1 MIYNFSQIEEQA
13 RQKWNYDDKNNSIY
27 KVENNPSKPK
37 YYVLDMFPYPSGA
50 GLHVGHPLG
59 YIFSDIVSRYKR
71 MKGFNVLHPMGFD
84 AFGLPA
90 EQYAIQTGQHPAITT
105 QKNIETYRSQL
116 RKIGFCYDW
125 SREISTCEPQ
135 YYQHTQWIF
144 LQLFNHYYD
153 KKQAKALPITTL
165 IAVFEN
171 EGNTK
176 IHAACDDKAVKF
188 SGEEWNSFSPLQQQQ
203 ILMDY
208 RLAFQKDS
216 FVNWCPALGTVL
228 ANDEIVNGVSERG
241 GHPVEK
247 KKMSQWFL
255 RITAYAERLL
265 QGLDTLDWSDA
276 MKEMQRNWI
285 GKSKGAMVSFQ
296 LKNHQDKLDVFTT
309 RVDTIF
315 GVSFMVIAPEH
326 DLVKQITTEEY
337 KQAVDEYVKKAGA
350 KSDIERQSEIKE
362 TTGQF
367 TGAFVLHPFTNVEI
381 PVFIA
386 DYVLAGYGTGAV
398 MAVPSGDQ
406 RDWLFAK
413 KFDLPIIAIS
423 DAQTNIE
430 TAADDTKEGKYI
442 NSDFINGL
450 TYNEAVDRLIS
461 KLEEQKIGYG
471 KVQYRMRDAGY
482 SRQRYWGE
490 PFPIYYDEHGIIHTV
505 AENKLPLTLPKVESY
520 KPTGTGQSPLAT
532 ATEWVHQFGANTR
545 METDTMPGYAGS
557 SWYYLRYMQ
566 PDNSNEIVDFD
577 VQDYWRNVDLYV
589 GGSEHAV
596 GHLLYSR
603 FWNKFLKDIG
613 KVSAEEPFQKMIN
626 QGMIQGVSKFV
637 YRIAFVKQYVG
648 GSNIEEGTNITI
660 PQIFIS
666 KNKRDIFL
674 KNYTI
679 GNQNNCPI
687 YNELSALL
695 NKICREKYFNN
706 EIGMFRDDLKNII
719 PEIELSPM
727 NDYGYG
733 IHVDIKY
740 VKNDILDIE
749 KLKTDDHNYKD
760 AVFITEEDGNYYCG
774 SEVEKMSKS
783 KFNVVNPDEMIAQ
796 YGADVFRMFEMFLG
810 PIDTAKPWDT
820 NGISGVSGF
829 FRKFWRLFFDD
840 NGNKKYVDTEA
851 TAEELKILH
860 KCIKKINQDIEHLS
874 LNTCVSTFMI
884 AVNELGKLSQVSKST
899 LADLCKLLA
908 PFAPHTTEVLWTEL
922 DMADLV
928 VNAEFP
934 IHNEAFL
941 IENSYTYPIQ
951 VNGKHRTNI
960 EINLDATQED
970 VEKIVLADEQVL
982 KYLEGKTP
990 KKIILVKGR
999 IVNIVI

>member
-13 RQKWNYDDKNNSIY
+13 RQKWNYVDKNNSIY
-27 KVENNPSKPK
+27 KVENNSSKPK

-144 LQLFNHYYD
+144 LQLFGHYYD

-171 EGNTK
+171 EGNAK
-176 IHAACDDKAVKF
+176 IQAACDDKVIKF
-188 SGEEWNSFSPLQQQQ
+188 SAEEWKSFSSMQQQQ

-265 QGLDTLDWSDA
+265 QGLDTLDWTDA

-285 GKSKGAMVSFQ
+285 GKSKGAMVAFQ
-296 LKNHQDKLDVFTT
+296 LKNHQEKLDVFTT

-337 KQAVDEYVKKAGA
+337 KNAVDEYVKKASA
-350 KSDIERQSEIKE
+350 KSDIERQAEVKE

-367 TGAFVLHPFTNVEI
+367 TGAFVFHPFTNAEI

-423 DAQTNIE
+423 DAQTNLE
-430 TAADDTKEGKYI
+430 NAADDTKEGKYI

-450 TYNEAVDRLIS
+450 TYHEAVDRLIA

-471 KVQYRMRDAGY
+471 KIQYRMRDAGY

-505 AENKLPLTLPKVESY
+505 AEDKLPLTLPSVESY

-532 ATEWVHQFGANTR
+532 ASNWVHQFGANTR

-566 PDNSNEIVDFD
+566 PDNSNEIVDFK

-626 QGMIQGVSKFV
+626 QGMIQGRSLLTKENQINGLPAKLHIPVSLAVNDKLYKDKF
-637 YRIAFVKQYVG
+637 
-648 GSNIEEGTNITI
+648 E
-660 PQIFIS
+660 
-666 KNKRDIFL
+666 
-674 KNYTI
+674 
-679 GNQNNCPI
+679 
-687 YNELSALL
+687 ALQ
-695 NKICREKYFNN
+695 
-706 EIGMFRDDLKNII
+706 
-719 PEIELSPM
+719 
-727 NDYGYG
+727 
-733 IHVDIKY
+733 
-740 VKNDILDIE
+740 KNDNRFENVNPDTDINWELHDGQAFLALD
-749 KLKTDDHNYKD
+749 
-760 AVFITEEDGNYYCG
+760 VQ
-774 SEVEKMSKS
+774 VEKMSKS
-783 KFNVVNPDEMIAQ
+783 LLNVVNPDEMIAQ

-840 NGNKKYVDTEA
+840 NGNKKYVETEA
-851 TAEELKILH
+851 TADELKILH
-860 KCIKKINQDIEHLS
+860 KCIKKINQDIEQLS

-884 AVNELGKLSQVSKST
+884 AVNDLGKLSSVSKST
-899 LADLCKLLA
+899 LVELSKLLA
-908 PFAPHTTEVLWTEL
+908 PFAPHTTEVLWSALGENNCI
-922 DMADLV
+922 
-928 VNAEFP
+928 VNENYP
-934 IHNEAFL
+934 IHNEAYL
-941 IENSYTYPIQ
+941 IESSYTYPIQ
-951 VNGKHRTNI
+951 VNGKHRANL
-960 EINLDATQED
+960 EISLAATQEE
-970 VEKIVLADEQVL
+970 VEQIVLGDEQIT
-982 KYLEGKTP
+982 KYLEGKAP